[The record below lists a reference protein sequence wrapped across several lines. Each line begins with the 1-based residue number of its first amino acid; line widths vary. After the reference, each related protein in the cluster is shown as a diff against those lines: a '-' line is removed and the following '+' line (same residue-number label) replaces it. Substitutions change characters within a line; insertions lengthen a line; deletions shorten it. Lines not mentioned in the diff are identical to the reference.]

1 MVASWLVI
9 LIALVIRLYISSRF
23 LLDPDEANYWQW
35 SRYLALGYHDH
46 PPMIAWTIRLATEIF
61 GQHEFAVRLPTVVGM
76 TVASIYIFLLAG
88 RWFSCR
94 CGFHALLCFQG
105 IVLFNGAA
113 LIATPDGLLLPCWA
127 AACYHSGMALGDRSP
142 GHWLACGIWFG
153 LGLLSKYTMILFLPS
168 LFFCML
174 TTPSYR
180 KQLATPWPWLG
191 LILGIA
197 CFTPVLI
204 WNADNGWATFRHVL
218 YQGGMGKHGFLTLRY
233 IGDFIGVQAL
243 LLSPVVFIMLLMAW
257 LGSFSSN
264 RIRPADLSFLR
275 WMSATT
281 FVVFLVLAFH
291 VRVYGN
297 WPAPAYIAAMIL
309 VAALYSPGRGG
320 CRPRSTRFWNTG
332 IILAYVITIPLLA
345 QLIYPVLP
353 LPIKLDRIARET
365 TGWDRLGLIV
375 DRELRSMPDPGNTFV
390 FGLRYQQASELAF
403 YMPGQ
408 PKTVSINRWARPNVY
423 DYWFDDAMLLG
434 KDAVGIYEW
443 KGMADR
449 LSGLFE
455 RIDPPREIKIY
466 RNSPWLGRQLVH
478 HLYLVRGYGFK
489 GGLRWQPKTK
499 DDIRATPEVVQLA
512 DSLVPGK

>member
-1 MVASWLVI
+1 MIASWLVI
-9 LIALVIRLYISSRF
+9 TIALVIRLYISSRF

-61 GQHEFAVRLPTVVGM
+61 GQNEFAVRLPTVLGLGV
-76 TVASIYIFLLAG
+76 TSIYIFLMAA

-94 CGFHALLCFQG
+94 CGFHAILCVQG
-105 IVLFNGAA
+105 ILLFNGAA

-127 AACYHSGMALGDRSP
+127 AACYHSATALSHRSP

-153 LGLLSKYTMILFLPS
+153 LGLLSKYTMLLFLPS
-168 LFFCML
+168 LFFCMF
-174 TTPSYR
+174 TTPFYR
-180 KQLATPWPWLG
+180 KQLLTLWPWLG
-191 LILGIA
+191 LILGLA
-197 CFTPVLI
+197 CFTPVLL

-218 YQGGMGKHGFLTLRY
+218 YQGGMGKHSFFTLRY
-233 IGDFIGVQAL
+233 IGDFFGTQAL
-243 LLSPVVFIMLLMAW
+243 LLSPLVFILLLMAW
-257 LGSFSSN
+257 FGRIGSN
-264 RIRPADLSFLR
+264 RLKPADVSFLR

-281 FVVFLVLAFH
+281 FVVFLALSLH

-297 WPAPAYIAAMIL
+297 WAAPAYITAIVL
-309 VAALYSPGRGG
+309 LAALYSPGRVGT
-320 CRPRSTRFWNTG
+320 RPRSTMFWKLSVIT
-332 IILAYVITIPLLA
+332 AYAMTIPLLV

-365 TGWDRLGLIV
+365 TGWDQLGRRV
-375 DRELRSMPDPGNTFV
+375 DQALRTMPNPKNTFV

-423 DYWFDDAMLLG
+423 DYWFDDGMLRG

-443 KGMADR
+443 KGMADH
-449 LSGLFE
+449 LAGLFE
-455 RIDPPREIKIY
+455 RIDPPQEITIY
-466 RNSPWLGRQLVH
+466 RKSPWLGRQLVH
-478 HLYLVRGYGFK
+478 HFYLVRGYGFK
-489 GGLRWQPKTK
+489 GGLRWQPRTK
-499 DDIRATPEVVQLA
+499 DDIRVTPEVTSGPA
-512 DSLVPGK
+512 SSGIKR